1 MHRRLTDSGM
11 HCRVCSANVPDG
23 VFCGNCG
30 AHLNPQPGDGPVWL
44 RPRAYCAAPNE
55 HVLRPAITS
64 SLFPH
69 LSQISRAPFAL
80 GLVFIVVAM
89 AVAIQLR
96 LPAAMIAFATLGL
109 PLLYLVYRFQTRV
122 YHEVPLATLL
132 TTIALGLVSGVGF
145 VLLTDEMVTRTVGSA
160 FEGELAGSRVLRD
173 GMGVAEGDI
182 LAMLLPI
189 LLIRYFRPG
198 RLESL
203 QGFVIGGIG
212 ALSYSAAATFTRL
225 VPQLSA
231 GPVGAGKPVQWLVV
245 ESAIRGLTV
254 PITAL
259 CAGGL
264 VGAALW
270 FTRPAAGPRLSRGAV
285 VALLS
290 VFSVLVLGN
299 VAVVGAID
307 VAGLPQLSLLGWHI
321 AMALIAVVSLRAG
334 LQVALLHEATEPA
347 TYIPELCLHCRN
359 VVPDMPFCPSCGASS
374 HATSHAL
381 RVRQRQVSPLPDDAE
396 AATGPVWP
404 GYSVPAQRYTSAP
417 LARTPIVRVLGVWL
431 ACNIGVAAGLVGLSA
446 AISTPEVRFNCPP
459 DCGHPPSGTAV
470 KTNPRFTAADG
481 GFTVAY
487 PAPGSAYEVTLAD
500 DGVTARYVAGDGGVL
515 RLWSLPASGRTAREV
530 VTEVLDRSYR
540 NARRSYEIPNAMV
553 GYQPGYGVVADLWPQ
568 GADTRYQHFRVIL
581 LAAVKNDLA
590 LIAGAIGPYR
600 QFSPSVGPGRPSG
613 ANLELAMDM
622 GHYVNSFSWRGDPP
636 R

>member
-1 MHRRLTDSGM
+1 MTDSGM
-11 HCRVCSANVPDG
+11 HCRVCSEHVPDG

-30 AHLNPQPGDGPVWL
+30 AHLNPQPGDGPTWL
-44 RPRAYCAAPNE
+44 RPRAFCAAPREN
-55 HVLRPAITS
+55 VLRPAITS

-69 LSQISRAPFAL
+69 ISQISRAPFAV
-80 GLVFIVVAM
+80 GLVLIVVAM
-89 AVAIQLR
+89 AMAIQLR

-122 YHEVPLATLL
+122 YHEVPLTTLL
-132 TTIALGLVSGVGF
+132 ATIALGVSSGVGF
-145 VLLTDEMVTRTVGSA
+145 ALLADDVVTRTAGSPFDGA
-160 FEGELAGSRVLRD
+160 IAASRVLRE
-173 GMGVAEGDI
+173 GLGVAEGDM
-182 LAMLLPI
+182 LAMILPI
-189 LLIRYFRPG
+189 LIIRYFRPG
-198 RLESL
+198 RLEAL

-212 ALSYSAAATFTRL
+212 ALSYAAAATFTRL
-225 VPQLSA
+225 APQLAA

-270 FTRPAAGPRLSRGAV
+270 FSRPAAGRRLSRRAV
-285 VALLS
+285 IALLT
-290 VFSVLVLGN
+290 VFSMLVLGN
-299 VAVVGAID
+299 FAVVGAVD
-307 VAGLPQLSLLGWHI
+307 AAGLPQLNLLGWHI
-321 AMALIAVVSLRAG
+321 TMALVAVLSLRAG
-334 LQVALLHEATEPA
+334 LQVALLHEAGDPA
-347 TYIPELCLHCRN
+347 TYVPELCLHCRN
-359 VVPDMPFCPSCGASS
+359 IVPDMPFCLSCGASS
-374 HATSHAL
+374 HATARVL
-381 RVRQRQVSPLPDDAE
+381 RMRQQQVSPLPDDE
-396 AATGPVWP
+396 ADSAGPVWP
-404 GYSVPAQRYTSAP
+404 GYSVPAGRYTSAP
-417 LARTPIVRVLGVWL
+417 LAHTPAVRVLGVWL
-431 ACNIGVAAGLVGLSA
+431 ACNVSVAAGLVGLSA

-459 DCGHPPSGTAV
+459 DCGRPPSGTPV
-470 KTNPRFTAADG
+470 TINPRFTAADG
-481 GFTVAY
+481 AFTVAY
-487 PAPGSAYEVTLAD
+487 PAPGTAYEVTLAD

-515 RLWSLPASGRTAREV
+515 RLWSLPAAGRSAREV
-530 VTEVLDRSYR
+530 VTEVLASSYR

-568 GADTRYQHFRVIL
+568 GADTRYQHLRVIL